1 MSDREAGLEVARE
14 REWRAPDALAHTAPS
29 DHFMLDDFTTDD
41 AEMRAC
47 LDLARVAARTELP
60 ILILGESGTGKTL
73 LARAIHNSSPRSG
86 APFVAFNAA
95 ALSET
100 LVDSQLFGHERG
112 AFTGATRRVKGK
124 FELAHGGTL
133 FIDEIADMATS
144 AQAKIL
150 RAVEHGE
157 FERLGSETLQHAVV
171 RLISATHHP
180 IDRFIGSDHF
190 RRDLFY
196 RISGITIHLPPL
208 RERPS
213 DLRALIAAEI
223 STASKQQGRT
233 ISALSKTAAERLL
246 AHAWPGNLRELR
258 QVLQTAV
265 ALTEG
270 PTIQSGAI
278 LLGQTVPD
286 GDHER
291 GGGTAA
297 DAEREALHADAG
309 LAGVGT
315 NRTDPDDERHE
326 LLLRTIEQRHIH
338 RVLELTGGNKR
349 RAARLLGLS
358 RSTLDRKLSGWEGMS
373 AGVHAAS
380 TVRGLDVHRE
390 GPPKASA
397 AQRS

>member
-1 MSDREAGLEVARE
+1 MRDSDDGIDLARDPRWPTPSAGVQAVAAERYTLE
-14 REWRAPDALAHTAPS
+14 
-29 DHFMLDDFTTDD
+29 DFTTDD
-41 AEMRAC
+41 PEMRAC
-47 LDLARVAARTELP
+47 LEMARVAARTELP

-73 LARAIHNSSPRSG
+73 LARAIHNTSPRAG

-157 FERLGSETLQHAVV
+157 FERLGSETLQNAVV
-171 RLISATHHP
+171 RLISATHLP
-180 IDRFIGSDHF
+180 IHRFIGSDHF

-208 RERPS
+208 RERPG

-223 STASKQQGRT
+223 ANASRNQRREIT
-233 ISALSKTAAERLL
+233 ALSKVAAARLFS
-246 AHAWPGNLRELR
+246 HPWPGNLRELR
-258 QVLQTAV
+258 QVLHTAV

-270 PTIQSGAI
+270 DTIQSESI
-278 LLGQTVPD
+278 LLGELEEPTHNDSAERD
-286 GDHER
+286 GD
-291 GGGTAA
+291 
-297 DAEREALHADAG
+297 AG
-309 LAGVGT
+309 
-315 NRTDPDDERHE
+315 RTRSSPARHHSQGHDVSDHFDEE
-326 LLLRTIEQRHIH
+326 DLSLRTMELRHIH
-338 RVLELTGGNKR
+338 RVLDLTGGNKR

-358 RSTLDRKLSGWEGMS
+358 RSTLDRKLSGAEG
-373 AGVHAAS
+373 GAAADNLPGREVVIGDRS
-380 TVRGLDVHRE
+380 PSMAHR
-390 GPPKASA
+390 SSN
-397 AQRS
+397 QTH

>member
-1 MSDREAGLEVARE
+1 MRDSDDGIDLARDPRWPTPGGGVHTVAVERYTLE
-14 REWRAPDALAHTAPS
+14 
-29 DHFMLDDFTTDD
+29 DFITDD
-41 AEMRAC
+41 PEMRAC
-47 LDLARVAARTELP
+47 LELARVAARTELP

-73 LARAIHNSSPRSG
+73 LARAIHNSSPRAS
-86 APFVAFNAA
+86 APFIAFNAA

-157 FERLGSETLQHAVV
+157 FERLGSETLQNAVV
-171 RLISATHHP
+171 RLISATHLP
-180 IDRFIGSDHF
+180 IHRFIGSDHF

-208 RERPS
+208 RERPG

-223 STASKQQGRT
+223 ANASRHQQREIT
-233 ISALSKTAAERLL
+233 ALSKVAAARLF
-246 AHAWPGNLRELR
+246 AHRWPGNLRELR
-258 QVLQTAV
+258 QVLHTAV

-270 PTIQSGAI
+270 DTIQSESI
-278 LLGQTVPD
+278 LLGDLDEPSHHD
-286 GDHER
+286 G
-291 GGGTAA
+291 AV
-297 DAEREALHADAG
+297 REGELEVTRPTIGEFAPHRHDDVAPHAGEGD
-309 LAGVGT
+309 L
-315 NRTDPDDERHE
+315 R
-326 LLLRTIEQRHIH
+326 LRTIELRHIH
-338 RVLELTGGNKR
+338 LVLDITGGNKR

-358 RSTLDRKLSGWEGMS
+358 RSTLDRKLSGADG
-373 AGVHAAS
+373 AAAS
-380 TVRGLDVHRE
+380 DRVSRTKDVTAGDRSPSIGHR
-390 GPPKASA
+390 ASH
-397 AQRS
+397 QSH

>member
-1 MSDREAGLEVARE
+1 MTGHGTGNATAGPSAMSGAGSEHGRESE
-14 REWRAPDALAHTAPS
+14 
-29 DHFMLDDFTTDD
+29 HFTLDDFTTED

-47 LDLARVAARTELP
+47 LELARVAARTELP

-73 LARAIHNSSPRSG
+73 LARAIHNSSNRAA
-86 APFVAFNAA
+86 APFIAFNAA
-95 ALSET
+95 ALSDT

-171 RLISATHHP
+171 RLISATHLP
-180 IDRFIGSDHF
+180 IHRFIGSDHF

-208 RERPS
+208 RERPR

-223 STASKQQGRT
+223 STASRLQGRS
-233 ISALSKTAAERLL
+233 ISALSKVAAERLL
-246 AHAWPGNLRELR
+246 AHRWPGNLRELR
-258 QVLQTAV
+258 QVLHTAV
-265 ALTEG
+265 ALTTGE
-270 PTIQSGAI
+270 IVSADAI
-278 LLGQTVPD
+278 LLGEAEQVEDREIARTPAEESVRNAAAGFD
-286 GDHER
+286 HGQHGDE
-291 GGGTAA
+291 
-297 DAEREALHADAG
+297 
-309 LAGVGT
+309 AGVHTG
-315 NRTDPDDERHE
+315 NQE
-326 LLLRTIEQRHIH
+326 LLLRTIEQRHIQH
-338 RVLELTGGNKR
+338 VLELTGGNKR

-358 RSTLDRKLSGWEGMS
+358 RSTLDRKLSGGDGL
-373 AGVHAAS
+373 ADHGRP
-380 TVRGLDVHRE
+380 VRV
-390 GPPKASA
+390 SA
-397 AQRS
+397 AVQHASMPRGSGASQRLR